1 MKRKERYLKE
11 KKNEMWVQRFLND
24 LKGEKIKNEEAGR
37 RNLYPQQSLGLT
49 VYTRGADMFWVLY
62 PKTANVKSS
71 GKV

>member
-1 MKRKERYLKE
+1 
-11 KKNEMWVQRFLND
+11 MWVQRFLND

-49 VYTRGADMFWVLY
+49 VSTRGADMFWVLY

-71 GKV
+71 RKV

>member
-1 MKRKERYLKE
+1 MLKG

-71 GKV
+71 RKV